1 MNDSLRFPEPRSPH
15 SNVEPVPIRPRTR
28 RRGDCLLRL
37 ERFQRCCTPARRAPS
52 FRAFRERI
60 GDTKVPYT
68 IFGTA
73 VAILLAAALL
83 AGIPSFAEALPAPG
97 APLPDPSQLLQRAL
111 ANQKK
116 LAVEQERYECRV
128 SETTI
133 ETDKNGRIK
142 KTKSEVDEQFFVNGI
157 PIQRALSKDG
167 RDLSPDQARK
177 ENERVMKETVKY
189 SNQAT
194 AAKETDKQNQQ
205 IQDLVEA
212 MMLTN
217 GRRKIENGRSILDY
231 NIVPNPKFQARNLI
245 QRFARAM
252 QGTISIDE
260 QTGEMIDLN
269 IKSTADLKIGGGLLA
284 SLHKGFWLHIHNH
297 AEADGVWLNDL
308 AEGSGDARAALF
320 FHPYFRFTQTTGDC
334 HLYTAKAMQVGRAK
348 AVR

>member
-1 MNDSLRFPEPRSPH
+1 MLIFLRTHESRRHLSRFAA
-15 SNVEPVPIRPRTR
+15 VPVVV
-28 RRGDCLLRL
+28 LLLSAASRA
-37 ERFQRCCTPARRAPS
+37 QTTPA
-52 FRAFRERI
+52 
-60 GDTKVPYT
+60 
-68 IFGTA
+68 
-73 VAILLAAALL
+73 LN
-83 AGIPSFAEALPAPG
+83 
-97 APLPDPSQLLQRAL
+97 APLPDPGQLLQRAL

-116 LAVEQERYECRV
+116 LAAEQERYECRV
-128 SETTI
+128 SETTV
-133 ETDKNGRIK
+133 ETDKNGRVK

-157 PIQRALSKDG
+157 PIQRTLSKDG
-167 RDLSPDQARK
+167 KDLSPDQARK

-212 MMLTN
+212 MMLTH

-231 NIVPNPKFQARNLI
+231 DIIPNPKFHARNLI

-269 IKSTADLKIGGGLLA
+269 IKSVADVKIAGGVLA

-297 AEADGVWLNDL
+297 AEPDGVWLNDL
-308 AEGSGDARAALF
+308 AEGSGDMRAALF
-320 FHPYFRFTQTTGDC
+320 FHPYFRFTQTTGQC
-334 HLYTAKAMQVGRAK
+334 HLYTAKAMQVGQAK
-348 AVR
+348 AVK